1 MLQQNLIAIHLLL
14 FGNFTDFLL
23 FVLSNS
29 NIMNRLKITLILSIT
44 LLLNKVSAQNSILW
58 EVSGN
63 GLKAPSYVL
72 GTLKFIG
79 EKEFFLP
86 SEVMDKMKAC
96 QLFAIEDQIDHKAQH
111 ELSKAVHFPAK
122 QSLSTQLKPEDYKL
136 VQEFFLKEFGVSKDH
151 FATQYSRLIPLA
163 LSITMTRLSL
173 GEKVKYYDIELLLL
187 AKQNKLETYSLESAK
202 REAQALQRFPMN
214 DQVTAL
220 LHSINNFE
228 VQKQEYKNLEAAYIE
243 GDLDKVYTYTL
254 HPTENNSVF
263 IEEFYTKRN
272 LEWFPKIEKMM
283 NDKSAFI
290 AIGVAHL
297 EGDNGILNLLK
308 KKGYSLNP
316 IPVRK

>member
-1 MLQQNLIAIHLLL
+1 
-14 FGNFTDFLL
+14 
-23 FVLSNS
+23 
-29 NIMNRLKITLILSIT
+29 MNKLKFTLIFVTT
-44 LLLNKVSAQNSILW
+44 LLLSKVSAQNSILW

-63 GLKAPSYVL
+63 GLKAPSYVM

-86 SEVMDKMKAC
+86 SEVTDKMKAC

-111 ELSKAVHFPAK
+111 ELSKAVHFPGK
-122 QSLSTQLKPEDYKL
+122 QSLKTQLKPEDYKF
-136 VQEFFLKEFGVSKDH
+136 VQEFFLKEFGISPEH
-151 FATQYSRLIPLA
+151 FDKQYSRLIPLA

-187 AKQNKLETYSLESAK
+187 AKQNKLDTYSLESVK
-202 REAQALQRFPMN
+202 REAQALQKYPMN

-243 GDLDKVYTYTL
+243 GDLDKVYNYTL

-263 IEEFYTKRN
+263 IDEFYTKRN
-272 LEWFPKIEKMM
+272 QEWFPKIEKMM
-283 NDKSAFI
+283 NDKSSFI

-297 EGDNGILNLLK
+297 EGDSGILNLLK
-308 KKGYSLNP
+308 MKGYTLHP
-316 IPVRK
+316 IAVGK

>member
-1 MLQQNLIAIHLLL
+1 LPISFYLHQPKSTTM
-14 FGNFTDFLL
+14 
-23 FVLSNS
+23 S
-29 NIMNRLKITLILSIT
+29 RLKFPLILFAI
-44 LLLNKVSAQNSILW
+44 LFINKVSAQNSILW
-58 EVSGN
+58 EVTGN
-63 GLKAPSYVL
+63 GLKSPSYVL

-86 SEVMDKMKAC
+86 SEVTDKMKNC
-96 QLFAIEDQIDHKAQH
+96 QLFTIEDQVDHKAQH

-122 QSLSTQLKPEDYKL
+122 QSLKTQLTEQDYTL
-136 VQEFFLKEFGVSKDH
+136 VQEFFQKEFGVSKEN
-151 FATQYSRLIPLA
+151 FTKQYSKLIPLA

-187 AKQNKLETYSLESAK
+187 AKQYKLDTYSLEPIK
-202 REAQALQRFPMN
+202 REAQALQKYPMN

-220 LHSINNFE
+220 LHSIKNFE
-228 VQKQEYKNLEAAYIE
+228 VQKQEYKNLEAAYVE
-243 GDLDKVYTYTL
+243 GDLDKVYNYTL

-283 NDKSAFI
+283 SEKPSFI

-297 EGDNGILNLLK
+297 EGDFGILNLLQ
-308 KKGYSLNP
+308 KKGYTLNP
-316 IPVRK
+316 IAIKK

>member
-1 MLQQNLIAIHLLL
+1 MAIPPLLVWE
-14 FGNFTDFLL
+14 FYRFPFICT
-23 FVLSNS
+23 S
-29 NIMNRLKITLILSIT
+29 NINAMNRLKFTLIVFVT
-44 LLLNKVSAQNSILW
+44 LLVNKVSAQNSILW
-58 EVSGN
+58 EISGN
-63 GLKAPSYVL
+63 GLKQPSYVL

-86 SEVMDKMKAC
+86 AEVTAKMKAC

-111 ELSKAVHFPAK
+111 ELSKAVHFPPK

-136 VQEFFLKEFGVSKDH
+136 VQEFFLKEFGVRKEH
-151 FATQYSRLIPLA
+151 FAKEYARLIPLA

-187 AKQNKLETYSLESAK
+187 AKQNNLDTYSLESVK
-202 REAQALQRFPMN
+202 REAQALQKFPMN

-220 LHSINNFE
+220 LHSITNFE
-228 VQKQEYKNLEAAYIE
+228 VQKQEYKNLEAAYTE

-254 HPTENNSVF
+254 HPTENNPVF

-272 LEWFPKIEKMM
+272 LEWFPKIEKMI
-283 NDKSAFI
+283 NDKASFI

-316 IPVRK
+316 ISIRK

>member
-1 MLQQNLIAIHLLL
+1 M
-14 FGNFTDFLL
+14 FGNFNDFLL
-23 FVLSNS
+23 FAPSNS
-29 NIMNRLKITLILSIT
+29 NTMNKLKFTLIFVTT
-44 LLLNKVSAQNSILW
+44 LLLSKVSAQNSILW

-63 GLKAPSYVL
+63 GLKAPSYVM

-86 SEVMDKMKAC
+86 SEVTDKMKAC

-111 ELSKAVHFPAK
+111 ELSKAVHFPGK
-122 QSLSTQLKPEDYKL
+122 QSLKTQLKPEDYKF
-136 VQEFFLKEFGVSKDH
+136 VQEFFLKEFGISPEH
-151 FATQYSRLIPLA
+151 FDKQYSRLIPLA

-187 AKQNKLETYSLESAK
+187 AKQNKLDTYSLESVK
-202 REAQALQRFPMN
+202 REAQALQKYPMN

-243 GDLDKVYTYTL
+243 GDLDKVYNYTL

-263 IEEFYTKRN
+263 IDEFYTKRN
-272 LEWFPKIEKMM
+272 QEWFPKIEKMM
-283 NDKSAFI
+283 NDKSSFI

-297 EGDNGILNLLK
+297 EGDSGILNLLK
-308 KKGYSLNP
+308 MKGYTLHP
-316 IPVRK
+316 IAVGK

>member
-1 MLQQNLIAIHLLL
+1 MLLAFAAIHGNS
-14 FGNFTDFLL
+14 FGNFADFLL
-23 FVLSNS
+23 FAPSNS
-29 NIMNRLKITLILSIT
+29 KLMNRLKFTLIFFVALIA
-44 LLLNKVSAQNSILW
+44 NKVSAQNSILW

-86 SEVMDKMKAC
+86 SEVKDRMKAC

-111 ELSKAVHFPAK
+111 ELSKAVHFPSK

-136 VQEFFLKEFGVSKDH
+136 VQEFFQKEFGITKEH
-151 FATQYSRLIPLA
+151 FAKQYARLIPLA

-187 AKQNKLETYSLESAK
+187 AKENKLDTYSLESVK

-254 HPTENNSVF
+254 HPTENNSIF

-283 NDKSAFI
+283 NDKASFI
-290 AIGVAHL
+290 AIGVSHL
-297 EGDNGILNLLK
+297 EGDSGILNLLT
-308 KKGYSLNP
+308 KKGYSLKP
-316 IPVRK
+316 IAVRK